1 MELLGTNNLSS
12 AAAESYRST
21 SNNDLSWL
29 IFKKPLTF
37 VLYMDAAFMS
47 YLSEMYNCLKQLK
60 IFTIA
65 SLANEDEYIR
75 SAKKYYS
82 YDAGTTE
89 VNIKTENEEELFYD

>member
-1 MELLGTNNLSS
+1 
-12 AAAESYRST
+12 
-21 SNNDLSWL
+21 
-29 IFKKPLTF
+29 
-37 VLYMDAAFMS
+37 MS